1 MPVWLMRQAG
11 RYLPEYREI
20 RAGVGDFLELCFT
33 PELAAEVTLQPLRR
47 FGMDGAILFSDIL
60 VVPHALGQSL
70 AYVDGE
76 GPRLDPVRDSQAVA
90 GLSGDRIDQVLAPV
104 YETVRRVRADL
115 PGSSALIG
123 FAGAPW
129 TVACYMVEGGGSKD
143 FAEVKR
149 FAYGDP
155 DGFGRL
161 IALLVQSSITY
172 LRGQIN
178 AGVEAVQLFDSW
190 AGVLS
195 ERAFDRWVIDPTAE
209 IVKALRRSHPTTP
222 IIGFPRGAGLMYRR
236 YLDRTAIDAL
246 GLDTSVPLE
255 DARILQQSVPV
266 QGNLDP
272 VALMVGGDA
281 LREAARYILDG
292 LGGGPFVFN
301 LGHGVL
307 QHTPPDNVATLIG
320 MIRDWPANR

>member
-1 MPVWLMRQAG
+1 MSDDNEIAGKPLLQALKGGPADRIPVWLMRQAG

-20 RAGVGDFLELCFT
+20 RARVGDFLELCFT

-76 GPRLDPVRDSQAVA
+76 GPKLEPIRASQGVA

-115 PGSSALIG
+115 SPSSALIG

-155 DGFGRL
+155 DGFGQL
-161 IALLVQSSITY
+161 IELLVQSSITY
-172 LRGQIN
+172 LRGQVD

-190 AGVLS
+190 AGILS
-195 ERAFDRWVIDPTAE
+195 ERAFDRWVIDPTAK
-209 IVKALRRSHPTTP
+209 IVEALRHRTRRRRSSA
-222 IIGFPRGAGLMYRR
+222 FP
-236 YLDRTAIDAL
+236 
-246 GLDTSVPLE
+246 
-255 DARILQQSVPV
+255 
-266 QGNLDP
+266 
-272 VALMVGGDA
+272 
-281 LREAARYILDG
+281 AA
-292 LGGGPFVFN
+292 
-301 LGHGVL
+301 
-307 QHTPPDNVATLIG
+307 PD
-320 MIRDWPANR
+320 